1 MYDLISALI
10 DHNYVTGDSMQQY
23 IIYTCSVLIIML
35 TSVFIDGVFRVFTHF
50 MRGGK

>member
-23 IIYTCSVLIIML
+23 IIYICGALIVML
-35 TSVFIDGVFRVFTHF
+35 TAVVIDGVFRVFTHF